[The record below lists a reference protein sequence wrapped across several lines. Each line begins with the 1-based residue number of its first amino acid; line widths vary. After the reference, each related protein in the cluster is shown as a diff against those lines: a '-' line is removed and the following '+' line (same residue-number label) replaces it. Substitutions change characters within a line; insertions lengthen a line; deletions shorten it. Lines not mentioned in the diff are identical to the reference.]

1 MPAPSPTSRTS
12 TASRSPG
19 TDTESGAD
27 SDASRQP
34 LQLVWLRSDLRVHDN
49 TALSQAAA
57 RGPVVAVVIPCYAQ
71 WMTHGH
77 GANKLDFLRRGLH
90 VLQQALAG
98 HHIPLKV
105 LDCDTFAEVPEA
117 LATLCTQ
124 LGVQAL
130 HFNDEYAVNER
141 ERDRLVRARLADSD
155 IRLHRYTDMLA
166 FTPGEL
172 LTGKGD
178 YYGVFTPFS
187 KRWHKE
193 IDARRLALN
202 EAPPVQDAPRDAEGR
217 EISGDAIPAL
227 PDTHS
232 VDVEHGPSEPL
243 EAERWPAGEDAAQ
256 ERLERFMTFRARRY
270 HEQRDLPATRGTS
283 ELSPYLALGM
293 ISARQCYAAVLAE
306 NGSLA
311 DGDVGLTTWVN
322 ELIWREFYQ
331 HILVGFPRVN
341 RHRPFQRHTEAL
353 QWRDDD
359 AGFAAWCEGRTGY
372 PIVDAAMR
380 QLVETGWMHNRLR
393 MVTAMFLTKHLLID
407 WRRGEAYFLAHLVDG
422 ELGANNGGWQ
432 WAASTGTDAAPYFR
446 IFNPTT
452 QGQRFDKDGDFIAS
466 FVPELAE
473 LPAKRRHQPTA
484 DDCHA
489 CGYPRPIVDHKAAR
503 QRALDAFKALTR
515 SE

>member
-27 SDASRQP
+27 SEASRQP

-202 EAPPVQDAPRDAEGR
+202 EAPAVQNAPRDAEGR

>member
-202 EAPPVQDAPRDAEGR
+202 EAPAVQDAPRDAEGR

-232 VDVEHGPSEPL
+232 VDVRHGPSEPL

-270 HEQRDLPATRGTS
+270 HEQRDLPGTRGTS

-466 FVPELAE
+466 FVPELAD